1 MRHPTDPSSNVAALV
16 VARCEKN
23 RKLRN
28 EALAALEAA
37 QARATLNQAIED
49 YGPRPNDVAKAT
61 KEKGRRL
68 PGGPSQA

>member
-1 MRHPTDPSSNVAALV
+1 MRHPTDPASNVAAFV

-37 QARATLNQAIED
+37 QARATLNQAIEL
-49 YGPRPNDVAKAT
+49 YGPQ

-68 PGGPSQA
+68 PGGPSPA